1 MSPLIR
7 YCCIAHWLF
16 VPFLETSRVSGN
28 TNPLVFLIIITM
40 IINNS
45 AFCCSSIKLLHFDLL
60 SSDGR
65 TTTKTIFMCHLLL
78 FSVLLVRLNWQVY
91 CRDSFQLLSF
101 LPDSKEPFCNTVSFS
116 GKVESSAGLT
126 TLPVLPGVSQS

>member
-65 TTTKTIFMCHLLL
+65 TTTKTIFMCHFLL

-91 CRDSFQLLSF
+91 CRDSFQLPGF
-101 LPDSKEPFCNTVSFS
+101 LPDYKHPFCNTVPFS
-116 GKVESSAGLT
+116 GWEESPAGLS
-126 TLPVLPGVSQS
+126 TLPVLLRVSQF